1 MTTAGKVDLAGDGF
15 FVLVDLLEAAKAG
28 LPDEVPSPL
37 DDRFSEIARAY
48 RKADPALRQQV
59 REQIP
64 IEYWL
69 PLLQL
74 GDRCAEWALV
84 DKDPKHLE
92 DGLTAYCLED
102 FRFDAHENLV
112 HLSRL
117 WYAGKT
123 LHADTVGIF
132 NQVGQCG
139 SPHGLQEL
147 SNFSARPEE
156 AKSPLEHGPRE
167 ISGRGPHPLSPPR
180 RQRVGV
186 AGHVTVALLRIT
198 WRILR
203 NEVSFAQALTCSS
216 TSAHP
221 SSPLSRESWPT
232 VTARPRAPTAV
243 AAAFRAGYRRL
254 S

>member
-1 MTTAGKVDLAGDGF
+1 MMTAGKVDLAGDGF
-15 FVLVDLLEAAKAG
+15 FVLVDLLEVAKAG

-37 DDRFSEIARAY
+37 DDRFSEIASAY
-48 RKADPALRQQV
+48 RKADSALRQQV

-64 IEYWL
+64 TEYWL

-74 GDRCAEWALV
+74 SDRCAEWALV
-84 DKDPKHLE
+84 DKDPRHLE
-92 DGLTAYCLED
+92 DGLTAFCLED

-132 NQVGQCG
+132 NQVGQFG

-156 AKSPLEHGPRE
+156 AKSPRSMGLEKYQEG
-167 ISGRGPHPLSPPR
+167 
-180 RQRVGV
+180 
-186 AGHVTVALLRIT
+186 GHIR
-198 WRILR
+198 
-203 NEVSFAQALTCSS
+203 F
-216 TSAHP
+216 
-221 SSPLSRESWPT
+221 
-232 VTARPRAPTAV
+232 RPRGAKGSESPVT
-243 AAAFRAGYRRL
+243 
-254 S
+254 

>member
-1 MTTAGKVDLAGDGF
+1 MTIVGKVDLAGDGF

-37 DDRFSEIARAY
+37 DEGFSEIARAY

-64 IEYWL
+64 TEYWL

-117 WYAGKT
+117 WFAGKT
-123 LHADTVGIF
+123 LHADNNELF
-132 NQVGQCG
+132 NHVGQCA
-139 SPHGLQEL
+139 SPRGLQEL
-147 SNFSARPEE
+147 SNFSARPED
-156 AKSPLEHGPRE
+156 AKSPWSMGLEKYQEG
-167 ISGRGPHPLSPPR
+167 
-180 RQRVGV
+180 
-186 AGHVTVALLRIT
+186 GHIR
-198 WRILR
+198 
-203 NEVSFAQALTCSS
+203 F
-216 TSAHP
+216 
-221 SSPLSRESWPT
+221 
-232 VTARPRAPTAV
+232 RPRHPKGTGSPV
-243 AAAFRAGYRRL
+243 T
-254 S
+254 

>member
-1 MTTAGKVDLAGDGF
+1 MTTAGKLDLAGDGF

-28 LPDEVPSPL
+28 LPEEVPSPM

-64 IEYWL
+64 TEYWL

-102 FRFDAHENLV
+102 FRFDAQENLV

-117 WYAGKT
+117 WHAGKT
-123 LHADTVGIF
+123 LHARHHGDLQPGRAVCLAAGIAGAEQF
-132 NQVGQCG
+132 FGA
-139 SPHGLQEL
+139 
-147 SNFSARPEE
+147 ARGREV
-156 AKSPLEHGPRE
+156 SLEHGPRE
-167 ISGRGPHPLSPPR
+167 ISGRGPHPLSPPPP
-180 RQRVGV
+180 QRDGV
-186 AGHVTVALLRIT
+186 ARQVRAARPVAGYCAGSTPIT
-198 WRILR
+198 IPTQTLANADIRGWYP
-203 NEVSFAQALTCSS
+203 SS
-216 TSAHP
+216 TC
-221 SSPLSRESWPT
+221 
-232 VTARPRAPTAV
+232 RPAMFQERFV
-243 AAAFRAGYRRL
+243 KLERN
-254 S
+254 

>member
-1 MTTAGKVDLAGDGF
+1 MATAEKVDLAGDGF
-15 FVLVDLLEAAKAG
+15 FVLVDLLEAAKAD
-28 LPDEVPSPL
+28 LPAEVPAPL
-37 DDRFSEIARAY
+37 DDRFSAIARAY

-64 IEYWL
+64 MEYWL

-117 WYAGKT
+117 WYAAKT

-132 NQVGQCG
+132 NQVGQCA
-139 SPHGLQEL
+139 SPRGLQEL
-147 SNFSARPEE
+147 SNFSARPDD
-156 AKSPLEHGPRE
+156 AKSPRSMGLERYEEG
-167 ISGRGPHPLSPPR
+167 
-180 RQRVGV
+180 
-186 AGHVTVALLRIT
+186 GHVR
-198 WRILR
+198 
-203 NEVSFAQALTCSS
+203 
-216 TSAHP
+216 
-221 SSPLSRESWPT
+221 
-232 VTARPRAPTAV
+232 
-243 AAAFRAGYRRL
+243 FRARHLKGTE
-254 S
+254 SP

>member
-28 LPDEVPSPL
+28 LPQEVPSPM

-64 IEYWL
+64 REYWL

-74 GDRCAEWALV
+74 GDRCAEWALI
-84 DKDPKHLE
+84 DKDPKHLD

-117 WYAGKT
+117 WDAGKT
-123 LHADTVGIF
+123 LHADTAGLF
-132 NQVGQCG
+132 NQVGQCA
-139 SPHGLQEL
+139 SPQGLQAL
-147 SNFSARPEE
+147 SNFSARPED
-156 AKSPLEHGPRE
+156 AKSPWSMGLEKYQEGGHTRF
-167 ISGRGPHPLSPPR
+167 RPR
-180 RQRVGV
+180 RPKGTESP
-186 AGHVTVALLRIT
+186 VT
-198 WRILR
+198 
-203 NEVSFAQALTCSS
+203 
-216 TSAHP
+216 
-221 SSPLSRESWPT
+221 
-232 VTARPRAPTAV
+232 
-243 AAAFRAGYRRL
+243 
-254 S
+254 